1 MVAIILLGAFTFH
14 SPLVAFLLLPPFSP
28 PLPSKS
34 SLVSGERCK
43 LPWLR
48 THYDAFKALKT
59 HLVAKI
65 RIFRRINHSTRYR
78 PPPPQ
83 VRPCLLHQTQLS
95 GVYPPLFLTRMNL
108 LLLCLS
114 ICPGFCGYVMLSVF
128 CVCVFFKIMYRHLFV
143 LFEAPSKSAPAF
155 RLLCRCYSHIGYSHA
170 LTPRTA

>member
-34 SLVSGERCK
+34 SLVSGDRCK

-78 PPPPQ
+78 PQ
-83 VRPCLLHQTQLS
+83 LHSGQHTVSVRSLPSLLSQKPEEREILTVTYRNQRVVSRPLQQNLHSMPRHATNSQITTLPTS
-95 GVYPPLFLTRMNL
+95 SEKPRGV
-108 LLLCLS
+108 
-114 ICPGFCGYVMLSVF
+114 
-128 CVCVFFKIMYRHLFV
+128 
-143 LFEAPSKSAPAF
+143 ASA
-155 RLLCRCYSHIGYSHA
+155 
-170 LTPRTA
+170 